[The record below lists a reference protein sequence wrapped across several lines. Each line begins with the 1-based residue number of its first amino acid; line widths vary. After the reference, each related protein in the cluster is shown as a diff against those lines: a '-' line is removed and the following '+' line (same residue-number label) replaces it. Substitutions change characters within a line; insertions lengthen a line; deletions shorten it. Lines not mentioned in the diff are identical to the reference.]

1 MRFDDTTGFL
11 LLGGSNTKKEKE
23 KTNPI
28 VTKLA
33 ENTEEQL
40 KKLEELVKINKQAQ
54 KKQASDERLEK
65 VEAPKAKNNTTHL
78 DTQKLE
84 KAVDVLGEQYTAGAK
99 EIQSGFMSIKDRFLT
114 PLKWLSWLKP
124 KKKATNASE
133 KVHHTPY
140 KKEDIYKAKKDDN
153 NNSKTNILFGGGVK
167 GLIGKMLASALGG
180 FGLKKLLGAVFSKAF
195 LKGILKKGFIV
206 ASALSLVNSISDG
219 MARVRKYLGLSSTDE
234 TTIANKLAG
243 ITTGIVNGVSSLLNI
258 ISFGLI
264 PKLNE
269 DNVAKTV
276 TDKFNS
282 IAEDINVALDN
293 LTENA
298 PIVGNSAKK
307 LLDVVNEGMSKVGEG
322 WEKLSLETEDIF
334 TQASDLFRKQ
344 SEAEKAWKKA
354 NKKWWEWDWK
364 PDFMKSKEEKDKE
377 LKDKAEKA
385 KAVMKD
391 KGWLKHASKKDK
403 LEAQNAINTYNTVEV
418 NKKVKKN
425 NEVIRKKKDGLA
437 NTKKYLAESKAR
449 LKELKQKYSNTTDPK
464 EKKKLKLQIDAYE
477 LSVKNLTTNMD
488 TLQKGIKDLIDANM
502 KLIEGLKDVKI
513 NTDNNSNKTSGSD
526 GFIPSKGGKAIAGVQ
541 NGQRFVQYSNGEK
554 KIGGHRNWRNNNPGN
569 IEYGKF
575 AKSHGAI
582 GTDGRFAIF
591 PSMEVGYKAQA
602 DLLSTKRY
610 KSKTLAQAINM
621 YAPSFENDTNSYI
634 NSVSKATGIPP
645 NTPMSSLSKEQ
656 LVRVTKAM
664 SVHEGMKRGKVEH
677 TATNVIKN
685 SSKKEDTQTKAEN
698 NVSIKT
704 TKLKEKHQEGGRVHT
719 NNAKRVK
726 STKKVK
732 PTSKL
737 SKPSIKKD
745 TSKKSEKEASS
756 TPKVVVHND
765 NKEVV
770 EAISELHKTITKQ
783 GKQNIKKD
791 NGTKKD
797 DSTIIHKPLK
807 LSLKD
812 KE

>member
-11 LLGGSNTKKEKE
+11 QLGGEKSSKKSNH
-23 KTNPI
+23 NPI
-28 VTKLA
+28 VNKLA
-33 ENTEEQL
+33 ENAQEQL
-40 KKLEELVKINKQAQ
+40 DRLEELVKLNKQAQ

-153 NNSKTNILFGGGVK
+153 NNSKTNIIFGGRIK
-167 GLIGKMLASALGG
+167 GLIGKMLKSALGG

-195 LKGILKKGFIV
+195 LKGVLKKGLVV

-322 WEKLSLETEDIF
+322 WEKLSVETEDIF
-334 TQASDLFRKQ
+334 TQVSDLFRKQ

-403 LEAQNAINTYNTVEV
+403 LEAQSAINTYNIVEV
-418 NKKVKKN
+418 NKKLKKN
-425 NEVIRKKKDGLA
+425 NEVISKKKDEYS

-464 EKKKLKLQIDAYE
+464 EKKKLKIQIDAYE

-488 TLQKGIKDLIDANM
+488 TLQKGIKDLVDANM
-502 KLIEGLKDVKI
+502 ELVDGLKDVKI

-541 NGQRFVQYSNGEK
+541 NRRRFVQYSNGEK

-621 YAPSFENDTNSYI
+621 YSPSFENDTNSYI

-719 NNAKRVK
+719 NNAK
-726 STKKVK
+726 KVK
-732 PTSKL
+732 PTKKVTPTSKIN
-737 SKPSIKKD
+737 KPSVKKD
-745 TSKKSEKEASS
+745 TSKKSKKEESS

-783 GKQNIKKD
+783 GKQNTKKD